1 MDVTVQSTEKWSV
14 LKHTQASPSDA
25 YGLIEFQGGG
35 QVNKA
40 TVSPCWDFTLSGT
53 RTSQVWVLPICPV
66 CSTSGSPMTPNP
78 TVCST

>member
-1 MDVTVQSTEKWSV
+1 MDVTVQATEKWSV
-14 LKHTQASPSDA
+14 LKHTQASPTDA

-40 TVSPCWDFTLSGT
+40 TVSSCSDLTLSGT
-53 RTSQVWVLPICPV
+53 GRLQVWIPLCPV
-66 CSTSGSPMTPNP
+66 CSTSGSRTTPNP